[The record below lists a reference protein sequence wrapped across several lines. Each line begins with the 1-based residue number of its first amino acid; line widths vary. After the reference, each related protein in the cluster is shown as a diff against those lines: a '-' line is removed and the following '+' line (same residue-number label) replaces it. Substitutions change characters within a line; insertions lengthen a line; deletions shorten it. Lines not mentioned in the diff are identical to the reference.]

1 MPTIYCGAVLG
12 QQENYGALIEYLRP
26 ERIKQLLTKLVQ
38 DYNTHKF
45 EAEEDWDDAERI
57 SARSAHDEALKMLL
71 TLFIDLQNFRTRAAA
86 QARLEEC
93 HKKTDLLVEEL
104 TQICVEKLK
113 DTAAAGYIRVFEAR
127 SMEKLATEIA
137 PMIASVSSK
146 VKKPAMWPLV
156 REVRYV

>member
-1 MPTIYCGAVLG
+1 MPTIYCGAVVG

-26 ERIKQLLTKLVQ
+26 NKIKQLLTKFIQ

-45 EAEEDWDDAERI
+45 ESEEDWDDAERL

-71 TLFIDLQNFRTRAAA
+71 TLFIDLQNFRTKAAA
-86 QARLEEC
+86 QTRLEEC
-93 HKKTDLLVEEL
+93 YGKTDLLVEGL

-113 DTAAAGYIRVFEAR
+113 DTAPAGYIRVFEAR
-127 SMEKLATEIA
+127 SMEGLATEIA
-137 PMIASVSSK
+137 PMIASISSK
-146 VKKPAMWPLV
+146 IKKPALWPLV